1 MHPGGEQA
9 RAVQGTLNRGGGL
22 VRYVGGE
29 PDELPERCAGTGVA
43 SGRAQVTGG
52 GRVVLLGRDGVA
64 LCAQVRQAPTG
75 LAQGRAEVGLGGDG
89 RGLPVGGAA
98 VVRLGQAGRAR
109 FAGAL
114 EHLRQGV
121 DVGRGDQ
128 VIGKVGSVDGKG
140 GFVGWPGCVGW
151 RGASE
156 GGDQRADQ
164 AVRVSVASARAAVR
178 RAAAVSASCC
188 WRSWAAVLRAEFLF
202 GVGAFGLGVADR
214 LEEAADLADVVAAGG
229 HPGAGGRDELVA
241 GVDRAEAVVG
251 DAGPLGGVGQGGGDP
266 VRLGPAAGDAVWR
279 ACRRRRSGPRAGGG
293 PGRGRRAGGRPRR
306 RGRRPRGACPRSG
319 PGPCTPRSS

>member
-9 RAVQGTLNRGGGL
+9 GAVQGTLNRGGGL
-22 VRYVGGE
+22 VRYLGGE
-29 PDELPERCAGTGVA
+29 PDELPERGAGTGVA

-52 GRVVLLGRDGVA
+52 GRVVLLGRDRVT

-75 LAQGRAEVGLGGDG
+75 LAQGRREVRLGGDG

-98 VVRLGQAGRAR
+98 VVRLGQADRAR

-121 DVGRGDQ
+121 DVGCGDQ
-128 VIGKVGSVDGKG
+128 VIGKLGSVDGKG
-140 GFVGWPGCVGW
+140 GFVSWPGCVG
-151 RGASE
+151 
-156 GGDQRADQ
+156 GGRPAGGPGGQGLGRLGLGGGEPGGGG
-164 AVRVSVASARAAVR
+164 VGV
-178 RAAAVSASCC
+178 
-188 WRSWAAVLRAEFLF
+188 VLLALVGRDLAGQFLF

-266 VRLGPAAGDAVWR
+266 IRLGAATGDACGELADGGGLVREPTAVPVEAVALAGDL
-279 ACRRRRSGPRAGGG
+279 GGAGGHLPALVLDPALG
-293 PGRGRRAGGRPRR
+293 LVLLGVLEPG
-306 RGRRPRGACPRSG
+306 
-319 PGPCTPRSS
+319 

>member
-29 PDELPERCAGTGVA
+29 PDELPERGAGTGVA

-52 GRVVLLGRDGVA
+52 GRVVLLGRDGVT
-64 LCAQVRQAPTG
+64 LRAQARQAPTG

-98 VVRLGQAGRAR
+98 VVRLGQAARAR

-121 DVGRGDQ
+121 DVGPGDQ

-140 GFVGWPGCVGW
+140 GIVGCRVRRPEGVGC
-151 RGASE
+151 RGVSE
-156 GGDQRADQ
+156 GGAQRADQ
-164 AVRVSVASARAAVR
+164 AVRVSVASAWTAVR

-188 WRSWAAVLRAEFLF
+188 WRSWAAILRA
-202 GVGAFGLGVADR
+202 
-214 LEEAADLADVVAAGG
+214 
-229 HPGAGGRDELVA
+229 
-241 GVDRAEAVVG
+241 
-251 DAGPLGGVGQGGGDP
+251 
-266 VRLGPAAGDAVWR
+266 
-279 ACRRRRSGPRAGGG
+279 
-293 PGRGRRAGGRPRR
+293 
-306 RGRRPRGACPRSG
+306 
-319 PGPCTPRSS
+319 SSCSA